1 MARGLLAVRG
11 ANRRSNASGKL
22 ACKLQQLTGP
32 AQWTMHFL
40 GLLAAAGAVDEP
52 IVETM
57 LVEVVLANHLSKQL
71 TVDLRLQTDG
81 AEVLTALPGRRR
93 ERRESLFDARVP
105 RPHRGATT
113 INVHDGLAALPGRRR
128 ERRESLF
135 DAPVPRPSR
144 GATIITIHDDSTEQA
159 HHNRPHTEY
168 DERLLGDRAPKHD
181 AGNQRDHDPTDFKS
195 KPEADEQFLL
205 GRVNGD
211 CGRAPGSVVL
221 SMSGGGG
228 SAPGSEAP
236 TMSGGGEPAPVSE
249 ALSMSCE
256 QE

>member
-81 AEVLTALPGRRR
+81 AEVLT
-93 ERRESLFDARVP
+93 
-105 RPHRGATT
+105 
-113 INVHDGLAALPGRRR
+113 ALPGRRR

-249 ALSMSCE
+249 A
-256 QE
+256 